1 MPRRYQSRIGLLE
14 SSPPPAQLDP
24 TSETSTNMGYP
35 RPQLRREEWF
45 SLDGTWD
52 FEIEPET
59 TARGPHEVEWRSQ
72 ILVPFSPE
80 TPQSGIGD
88 TGLYRACWYRRT
100 FPVPKLAPDE
110 RLLLHFGAA
119 DYHAT
124 VWVNGA
130 RLGEHEG
137 GYSPFHFDIT
147 PHLDSTRAEQTVIV
161 HVDDD
166 PTDLEKP
173 RGKQDWQLEPH
184 SIWYP
189 RTTGIWQTVWLERV
203 PEMHIQQL
211 TWTTNVE
218 RWEIGLDASLSAP
231 LSAKLRLGVKLSL
244 GDLILAHD
252 HYTVVAGEVHRRIA
266 LSDPGIDDFRNELL
280 WSPAAPRLIE
290 AELELSDADGRVLD
304 RVKSYTALRTIAVH
318 RDRLLL
324 NGRPYMLRMVLDQ
337 GYWPETGL
345 TPPSDAALRHDVELT
360 KAMGFNGVR
369 KHQKIEVPRY
379 LYWADRLGLLVWE
392 EMPSAYR
399 FSKRSVER
407 LTTQWMEVLA
417 RDVSH
422 PCIMAWVPFNESW
435 GVPNLPDSAPERNY
449 VRALYYLTK
458 THDPSRPVV
467 GNDGWES
474 VATDII
480 GIHDYDANHDRI
492 ARRYWAHDVLPK
504 LFKRERPAG
513 RALVLEG
520 HSRREHPIVLSEFGG
535 LALRASDGTWGY
547 TRADDLQAFERIFSQ
562 LLKVVRRLE
571 ALSGFC
577 YTQLTD
583 TYQEANGLLYA
594 DRRPKLPIAVIFQ
607 AIAGSELESPGPP
620 PIVIGAQEEPEP

>member
-1 MPRRYQSRIGLLE
+1 
-14 SSPPPAQLDP
+14 
-24 TSETSTNMGYP
+24 
-35 RPQLRREEWF
+35 
-45 SLDGTWD
+45 
-52 FEIEPET
+52 
-59 TARGPHEVEWRSQ
+59 
-72 ILVPFSPE
+72 
-80 TPQSGIGD
+80 
-88 TGLYRACWYRRT
+88 
-100 FPVPKLAPDE
+100 
-110 RLLLHFGAA
+110 
-119 DYHAT
+119 
-124 VWVNGA
+124 
-130 RLGEHEG
+130 
-137 GYSPFHFDIT
+137 
-147 PHLDSTRAEQTVIV
+147 
-161 HVDDD
+161 
-166 PTDLEKP
+166 
-173 RGKQDWQLEPH
+173 
-184 SIWYP
+184 
-189 RTTGIWQTVWLERV
+189 
-203 PEMHIQQL
+203 
-211 TWTTNVE
+211 
-218 RWEIGLDASLSAP
+218 
-231 LSAKLRLGVKLSL
+231 
-244 GDLILAHD
+244 
-252 HYTVVAGEVHRRIA
+252 
-266 LSDPGIDDFRNELL
+266 
-280 WSPAAPRLIE
+280 
-290 AELELSDADGRVLD
+290 
-304 RVKSYTALRTIAVH
+304 
-318 RDRLLL
+318 
-324 NGRPYMLRMVLDQ
+324 MVLDQ

-345 TPPSDAALRHDVELT
+345 TPPSDAALRRDVELT

-535 LALRASDGTWGY
+535 LALRATDGTWGY

-594 DRRPKLPIAVIFQ
+594 DRRPKLPIAVIHQ
-607 AIAGSELESPGPP
+607 VIAGSELESPGPP